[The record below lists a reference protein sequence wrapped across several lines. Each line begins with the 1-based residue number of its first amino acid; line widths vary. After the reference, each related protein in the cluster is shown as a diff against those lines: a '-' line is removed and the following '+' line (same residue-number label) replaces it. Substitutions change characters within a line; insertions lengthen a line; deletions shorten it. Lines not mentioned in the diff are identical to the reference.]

1 MNRSTDRIFTTHAGS
16 LSRPANLIAMGR
28 ARVASESADA
38 VAFAHVLAAAV
49 ADVVRKQRELGIDI
63 PDDGRQPTADPYCGE
78 MRAETARTQG

>member
-38 VAFAHVLAAAV
+38 VAFAHVLAAA
-49 ADVVRKQRELGIDI
+49 A
-63 PDDGRQPTADPYCGE
+63 RQHRIAGKGGSW
-78 MRAETARTQG
+78 R